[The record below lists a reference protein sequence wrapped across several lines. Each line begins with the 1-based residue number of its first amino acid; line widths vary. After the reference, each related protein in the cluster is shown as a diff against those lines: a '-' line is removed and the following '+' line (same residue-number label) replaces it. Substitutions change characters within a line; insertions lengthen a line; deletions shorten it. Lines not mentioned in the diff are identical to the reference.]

1 MNPGVASGSRTPLL
15 VHAALFAVSLLFGTN
30 TVVAKV
36 ALREITPIDLV
47 VFRTAATA
55 AVLFGVSRLLRGD
68 APPPAPLARP
78 DIARLL
84 LYSLLG
90 ASINQ
95 LCFLAGLARSTATN
109 ASLMVVA
116 VPVLTLAFALALRRE
131 RASLT
136 GLLGIA
142 LGLAGALLLIV
153 PRGGLEIA
161 RRAAVGNAL
170 LLLSG
175 ASYAL
180 YLVLTRSILA
190 RLDAM
195 RVVSWTF
202 LLAALTVFPLNL
214 PTLGAVHVSRISGIG
229 WASVAYVVI
238 GGTAVPYLLNNW
250 ALARVRSS
258 IVAVYVLLQPVVAA
272 TLGRVFLHEQFGP
285 HTALAAALVVA
296 GVILSTWRRA

>member
-1 MNPGVASGSRTPLL
+1 MASGSRTPLL

-68 APPPAPLARP
+68 GPPPAPLARP
-78 DIARLL
+78 DLARLL

-109 ASLMVVA
+109 ASLMV
-116 VPVLTLAFALALRRE
+116 
-131 RASLT
+131 
-136 GLLGIA
+136 
-142 LGLAGALLLIV
+142 
-153 PRGGLEIA
+153 
-161 RRAAVGNAL
+161 
-170 LLLSG
+170 
-175 ASYAL
+175 
-180 YLVLTRSILA
+180 
-190 RLDAM
+190 
-195 RVVSWTF
+195 
-202 LLAALTVFPLNL
+202 
-214 PTLGAVHVSRISGIG
+214 
-229 WASVAYVVI
+229 
-238 GGTAVPYLLNNW
+238 
-250 ALARVRSS
+250 
-258 IVAVYVLLQPVVAA
+258 VAVYVLLQPVVAA

>member
-1 MNPGVASGSRTPLL
+1 MNPGAASGSRTPLL

-47 VFRTAATA
+47 VFRIAVTA

-68 APPPAPLARP
+68 APRPAPLARA
-78 DIARLL
+78 DLGRLL

-131 RASLT
+131 RASVT

-142 LGLAGALLLIV
+142 LGLAGALLLVV

-195 RVVSWTF
+195 RVVSRTF
-202 LLAALTVFPLNL
+202 LLAALTVLPLGL
-214 PTLGAVHVSRISGIG
+214 PSLSALHPSEVSGTG

-272 TLGRVFLHEQFGP
+272 SLGRIFLNEQFGP

-296 GVILSTWRRA
+296 GVLLSSWRRP

>member
-1 MNPGVASGSRTPLL
+1 VNPGVASGSRTPLL

-68 APPPAPLARP
+68 APPPAPLTRP
-78 DIARLL
+78 DLARLL

-190 RLDAM
+190 RLGAM

-202 LLAALTVFPLNL
+202 LLAALTVFPLSL
-214 PTLGAVHVSRISGIG
+214 PTLGTLHVSRISGIG

-296 GVILSTWRRA
+296 GVILSTWRRG

>member
-1 MNPGVASGSRTPLL
+1 M
-15 VHAALFAVSLLFGTN
+15 
-30 TVVAKV
+30 
-36 ALREITPIDLV
+36 
-47 VFRTAATA
+47 
-55 AVLFGVSRLLRGD
+55 
-68 APPPAPLARP
+68 
-78 DIARLL
+78 
-84 LYSLLG
+84 
-90 ASINQ
+90 
-95 LCFLAGLARSTATN
+95 
-109 ASLMVVA
+109 
-116 VPVLTLAFALALRRE
+116 
-131 RASLT
+131 
-136 GLLGIA
+136 
-142 LGLAGALLLIV
+142 
-153 PRGGLEIA
+153 A

-190 RLDAM
+190 RLDAI

-202 LLAALTVFPLNL
+202 LLAALTVLPLGL
-214 PTLGAVHVSRISGIG
+214 PSLSAVHPSEISRTG

-272 TLGRVFLHEQFGP
+272 TLGLIFLHEQFGP

-296 GVILSTWRRA
+296 GVILSTGAVCDRSPRHGSSAAFLPPS